1 MQASTVESGRNASAR
16 MSAVVRRFNARRKWL
31 SFMGLDGFF
40 VALTSC
46 QLVQGW
52 RNLGGTSIGI
62 VRKCFALSGEGNLRQ
77 GVSS

>member
-1 MQASTVESGRNASAR
+1 
-16 MSAVVRRFNARRKWL
+16 MSAVVRRFNASKKWL

-52 RNLGGTSIGI
+52 RKWEGLATKN
-62 VRKCFALSGEGNLRQ
+62 VRKCFALRKGRPLRSGVCTGE
-77 GVSS
+77 